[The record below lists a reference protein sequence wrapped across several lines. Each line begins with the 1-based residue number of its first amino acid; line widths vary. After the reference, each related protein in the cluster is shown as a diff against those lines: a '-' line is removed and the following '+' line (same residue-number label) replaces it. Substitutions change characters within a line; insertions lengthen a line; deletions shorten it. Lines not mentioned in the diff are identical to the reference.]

1 MIGNSKVQ
9 FTGILQINRSYLQRN
24 WYELIEKSIFV
35 GSLYLQNPQSNLT
48 ASWEGHDRQSGISN
62 RKRHRIYRRS

>member
-9 FTGILQINRSYLQRN
+9 FAGILQINRSYLQSN
-24 WYELIEKSIFV
+24 WYVLTKKAIFV
-35 GSLYLQNPQSNLT
+35 GGLYLQNPQSNLT

-62 RKRHRIYRRS
+62 RKRHCIYRRS